1 MYVMWGEGM
10 YVMRGEGMYVMRGEG
25 MHVMRGEGMYVMRG
39 EGIYVMLLQVEQYVV
54 DAVKRGGKVVVG
66 GRRSALGGTFEPS
79 LITGVTADMMMSQQ
93 EIFGPVAG
101 IIK

>member
-1 MYVMWGEGM
+1 MYM
-10 YVMRGEGMYVMRGEG
+10 
-25 MHVMRGEGMYVMRG
+25 MRGEGMYVMRG
-39 EGIYVMLLQVEQYVV
+39 EGIYVMRGERMYVMRGEGMYVMLLQVEQHVA

-66 GRRSALGGTFEPS
+66 GRRSALGGTFFEPS

-101 IIK
+101 IMK